1 MVERFQRWLLLF
13 GIALTQGVVNVT
25 IAGLWWVITGQGSE
39 PDPDEPF
46 SSRVGR
52 NAIAGKRWALIA
64 EWAIDGIF
72 GANHCR
78 AEAVRTE
85 RAKAITAQLN
95 PKALLEK
102 D

>member
-1 MVERFQRWLLLF
+1 MSFLGRLGRWAYLVA
-13 GIALTQGVVNVT
+13 IALTQGVVNTVL
-25 IAGLWWVITGQGSE
+25 AGLWWVITGRGDQ

-64 EWAIDGIF
+64 ERLIDGLL
-72 GANHCR
+72 GAGHCR
-78 AEAVRTE
+78 ASARDLT
-85 RAKAITAQLN
+85 
-95 PKALLEK
+95 

>member
-1 MVERFQRWLLLF
+1 MWGRFTRWLYLF
-13 GIALTQGVVNVT
+13 GIALTQGIVNT
-25 IAGLWWVITGQGSE
+25 TLAGLWWVITGEGRE

-64 EWAIDGIF
+64 EKLIDGIL
-72 GANHCR
+72 GAGHCR
-78 AEAVRTE
+78 AS
-85 RAKAITAQLN
+85 
-95 PKALLEK
+95 ALDAE

>member
-1 MVERFQRWLLLF
+1 MTLRARFARWVYLF
-13 GIALTQGVVNVT
+13 AVALTQGIVNTT
-25 IAGLWWVITGQGSE
+25 IAGLWWVITGRGQE

-64 EWAIDGIF
+64 ERIVDGIF
-72 GANHCR
+72 GAGHCR
-78 AEAVRTE
+78 ASAADRS
-85 RAKAITAQLN
+85 
-95 PKALLEK
+95 